1 MPSLIKRWCQ
11 SIDRS
16 TIRSIDSSLDQL
28 RLPHNVNVPFL
39 DSILNA
45 SQWKAK
51 NNRLFVLNVGVPIVT
66 LHLP

>member
-1 MPSLIKRWCQ
+1 MPSLFKRWCQ

-16 TIRSIDSSLDQL
+16 KNRSVDSSLDQL

-51 NNRLFVLNVGVPIVT
+51 NNRLFV
-66 LHLP
+66 